1 MPETHKRAYRH
12 PKYNTSYRVKNWFV
26 STLPRSHNRETWGKV
41 AQTLE
46 CIRRFFV
53 VPNIIVTFKS
63 QALQDFAE
71 KKITLRGE
79 GFDEKIIF
87 GILAPGD

>member
-1 MPETHKRAYRH
+1 LRELEINGLLKL
-12 PKYNTSYRVKNWFV
+12 V
-26 STLPRSHNRETWGKV
+26 SV
-41 AQTLE
+41 AL
-46 CIRRFFV
+46 
-53 VPNIIVTFKS
+53 FK
-63 QALQDFAE
+63 